1 MSHSI
6 KKILIAT
13 DGSSR
18 SRKAA
23 AFGIDLAKGL
33 GADALAVFVVD
44 QISACSLEECI
55 TVRTPV
61 QTAKDILVNRG
72 EKATVFVE
80 NLGKTA
86 GVEVTHLIVE
96 GNAADQIIK
105 TACEQSADLIVMGTL
120 GTSGVKRFLIGS
132 VAEKVIRHSPI
143 PVVTVKK

>member
-23 AFGIDLAKGL
+23 ALGVELAKCL
-33 GADALAVFVVD
+33 GAEVLAVYVVEN
-44 QISACSLEECI
+44 ISSCNLEECI
-55 TVRTPV
+55 TVTTPV
-61 QTAKDILVNRG
+61 YTAKDILVNRG
-72 EKATVFVE
+72 EKAAMFVE
-80 NLGKTA
+80 DLAKNE
-86 GVEVTHLIVE
+86 GVKAAHLIVE

-105 TACEQSADLIVMGTL
+105 TACEQCADLIVMGTL
-120 GTSGVKRFLIGS
+120 GTSGIKKFLIGS

-143 PVVTVKK
+143 PVLTTKK